1 VELLLLGALTI
12 FLAYAGLS
20 AFNTS
25 LPVLD
30 LFRIGRPPQ
39 GLGMLFVVAA
49 AVSLAATMWQVRRR
63 LNPNVDV
70 VADTEGIASQQ
81 TFWGR
86 GRLAWS
92 EITRLESK
100 YQGLLYIY
108 GITSAGNI
116 KRLGIDTRQIDV
128 AAADIFAVIAR
139 HRPDLFSK
147 SRS

>member
-12 FLAYAGLS
+12 ILAYASLS
-20 AFNTS
+20 AFDTS

-30 LFRIGRPPQ
+30 LFGIGRPPL
-39 GLGMLFVVAA
+39 GLGILFVVVAA
-49 AVSLAATMWQVRRR
+49 FSLAATMWQVRRR

-108 GITSAGNI
+108 GITSGGDV
-116 KRLGIDTRQIDV
+116 KRLAIDTRQIDV
-128 AAADIFAVIAR
+128 PAADLYAAIAR
-139 HRPDLFSK
+139 HRPDLIK
-147 SRS
+147 MPRN